1 MKIVVDKDKAT
12 SAELPKDA
20 DASDERRRCNI
31 KKEKSV
37 EEIKTADA
45 DLFKSTI
52 TAFDILSERC
62 SELLGLFDNDNEN
75 EAVELSVNSLMSL
88 NRYFTFADFF
98 NKD

>member
-1 MKIVVDKDKAT
+1 MKIVVDINKTDKT
-12 SAELPKDA
+12 TTTELPKDA
-20 DASDERRRCNI
+20 DVSDERRRCNI

-62 SELLGLFDNDNEN
+62 SELLGLFDNDNDN

-88 NRYFTFADFF
+88 NR
-98 NKD
+98 